1 MICIQ
6 AILDICYHIDFAT
19 SFSQIITSTIAAT
32 TPTSNPLRGC
42 NVLVGA
48 TGSVAS
54 VRVPRLLNLLL
65 DAGASVRLVSTDR
78 ARHFLTREQEVPPVI
93 EQRGHHYTDADE
105 WGDPNGNDTG
115 SNSSSAVWTKL
126 SDPVL
131 HIELR
136 KWADVFVIAPASANV
151 LAKVANGL
159 CDDLLTC
166 VARAWPM
173 TPSVAGN
180 KDDGGDNY
188 KQSSNIGDAV
198 HDRNGVCSDSLQ
210 NSSGVVRSNYNDS
223 TPKPKPK
230 PLLLAPAMNTAMW
243 EHPVTE
249 QHVKQVTSF
258 GAQVVVLNPIA
269 KRLACGDVG
278 VGAMMHVDDIV
289 RAVVA
294 AVAST
299 TK

>member
-1 MICIQ
+1 M
-6 AILDICYHIDFAT
+6 
-19 SFSQIITSTIAAT
+19 
-32 TPTSNPLRGC
+32 
-42 NVLVGA
+42 GA

-54 VRVPRLLNLLL
+54 VRVPRLLQLLL

-93 EQRGHHYTDADE
+93 EKRRHHYTDADE
-105 WGDPNGNDTG
+105 WGDANGNDTA
-115 SNSSSAVWTKL
+115 SSSSTVWTKL

-173 TPSVAGN
+173 TASVPDNSNGDGDDN
-180 KDDGGDNY
+180 KD
-188 KQSSNIGDAV
+188 QSRNNGDAV
-198 HDRNGVCSDSLQ
+198 RDGIEEHPHLLQNNNGV
-210 NSSGVVRSNYNDS
+210 VVFSYRNP
-223 TPKPKPK
+223 TLKPKSK

-243 EHPVTE
+243 EHPVTK
-249 QHVKQVTSF
+249 QHVNQVTSF
-258 GAQVVVLNPIA
+258 GANVVVLNPVA

-278 VGAMMHVDDIV
+278 VGAMMQVDNIV

-294 AVAST
+294 AAAST
-299 TK
+299 TR

>member
-1 MICIQ
+1 MSTSSISP
-6 AILDICYHIDFAT
+6 LDSANST
-19 SFSQIITSTIAAT
+19 SVTSTIAAA
-32 TPTSNPLRGC
+32 TPSPPLRGC

-54 VRVPRLLNLLL
+54 VRVPRLLHLLL
-65 DAGASVRLVSTDR
+65 DTGASVRLVSTDR

-93 EQRGHHYTDADE
+93 EKRRHHYTDADE
-105 WGDPNGNDTG
+105 WGDANGNDTG
-115 SNSSSAVWTKL
+115 SSSTVWTKL

-159 CDDLLTC
+159 CDDLVTC

-173 TPSVAGN
+173 TASLPN
-180 KDDGGDNY
+180 NNDDNDDNND
-188 KQSSNIGDAV
+188 QSRNNGDAV
-198 HDRNGVCSDSLQ
+198 HNGVGGHPDFLQ
-210 NSSGVVRSNYNDS
+210 NNSDVGVSNHREPN
-223 TPKPKPK
+223 PRPKPK

-243 EHPVTE
+243 EHPVTK
-249 QHVKQVTSF
+249 QHVNQVTSF
-258 GAQVVVLNPIA
+258 GSDVVVLNPVA

-289 RAVVA
+289 SAVVA